1 MNKASSADSNERV
14 WAGAAVAVGS
24 FGVVLASIFY
34 ALSPVSAALPVPGVD
49 LDQAL
54 NGMIT
59 GRSTMVAAGVT
70 GVISD
75 VILIAGMFF
84 LMGFRKPTNLQLEN
98 LGWALAAV
106 GVVIFIVV
114 DSLSA
119 GVLTQIAALDNA
131 MPVLAGFKLMF
142 DTLFI
147 FGTITIGL
155 GTPAILAG
163 EIKAKSPI
171 LSKPLAWAGILVS
184 LIGLISSVLYFANIA
199 LPQVIG
205 ISIVG
210 VSLIFGIYGI
220 QLARSKEC

>member
-1 MNKASSADSNERV
+1 MNRTNSTSSNELF
-14 WAGAAVAVGS
+14 WAGVAVAVGS

-34 ALSPVSAALPVPGVD
+34 ALSPVAAALPIPGV
-49 LDQAL
+49 AL
-54 NGMIT
+54 EKALSGMIT

-75 VILIAGMFF
+75 VILIAGM
-84 LMGFRKPTNLQLEN
+84 LSRMASRKPTNLQFEN
-98 LGWALAAV
+98 LGWALAAI

-119 GVLTQIAALDNA
+119 GVLTQIAALDES

-142 DTLFI
+142 DIFFI
-147 FGTITIGL
+147 FGTITVSL
-155 GTPAILAG
+155 GTLAILVR

-184 LIGLISSVLYFANIA
+184 LIGLISSLLYFANIA

-205 ISIVG
+205 ISIAG

-220 QLARSKEC
+220 QLARSKE

>member
-1 MNKASSADSNERV
+1 MNRINSTSSNELF
-14 WAGAAVAVGS
+14 WAGVAVAVGS

-49 LDQAL
+49 LEVAM

-59 GRSTMVAAGVT
+59 GRATMVAAGVT

-75 VILIAGMFF
+75 VILIAGMLL
-84 LMGFRKPTNLQLEN
+84 LMAFRRPTNLQLEK
-98 LGWALAAV
+98 LGWALASV

-119 GVLTQIAALDNA
+119 GVLTQVAALDNA
-131 MPVLAGFKLMF
+131 MPVLAGFKLTF
-142 DTLFI
+142 DIFFI

-155 GTPAILAG
+155 GTPAILVR
-163 EIKAKSPI
+163 EIKAESPI

-184 LIGLISSVLYFANIA
+184 LIGLISSLLYFANIA

-205 ISIVG
+205 ISIAG

-220 QLARSKEC
+220 QIARSK